1 MDVSTRQQTISVC
14 QNIANRVSTVK
25 VGLEL
30 IYSQGLGILDTVKS
44 FGYNIMLDS
53 KLLDIPNTV
62 SGACRAIAQIK
73 PFAVTAHTLGG
84 PRMIS
89 DAKAALDDASREDDQ
104 IAPMLFGVT
113 VLTSLDDSDLRQMG
127 IDKSYMEVVDSLG
140 EDVPGR
146 RDRRNSMLSRRGCR
160 PQEKIRG

>member
-1 MDVSTRQQTISVC
+1 
-14 QNIANRVSTVK
+14 
-25 VGLEL
+25 
-30 IYSQGLGILDTVKS
+30 
-44 FGYNIMLDS
+44 
-53 KLLDIPNTV
+53 
-62 SGACRAIAQIK
+62 
-73 PFAVTAHTLGG
+73 
-84 PRMIS
+84 MIS

-140 EDVPGR
+140 EDVPGCR
-146 RDRRNSMLSRRGCR
+146 QRRNSMLSRRGCR